1 MNLNNPKLLSCVIL
15 ICFFVFIRYFRKNDL
30 SQTDYWQIG
39 SALTGFVLSLN
50 LMYKSVTEKTLVDLL
65 GDDVVTLFL
74 GSGAL
79 IITSLKGAEL
89 GEDLKFL
96 SKKTTSL
103 INKIASLNSKKKP
116 KNP

>member
-1 MNLNNPKLLSCVIL
+1 M
-15 ICFFVFIRYFRKNDL
+15 
-30 SQTDYWQIG
+30 G

-50 LMYKSVTEKTLVDLL
+50 LMYKSVTEKALAGLL
-65 GDDVVTLFL
+65 GDDIVTLFL

-96 SKKTTSL
+96 FNKITSL
-103 INKIASLNSKKKP
+103 INKITSLINKKKP